1 MSCWMKNNG
10 VDEEK
15 RADPKNKINVPLQ
28 VRSPFY
34 EKNMFSAQK
43 RKKAPSG
50 SRAFPFISF
59 PECWY
64 RIRHGKRRGKG
75 GIWRPLRAS
84 LTLEAALVL
93 PLVIFASVCLMLPA
107 KIMMT
112 ERKLQAGLEAAGEEL
127 SQYAYLL
134 DSMERGNLDGIPG
147 AGEAAK
153 AFSKNA
159 EAIAAP
165 LYARSRALA
174 YCDTA
179 NVSHV
184 SMLGSS
190 VREDGETLDLVMDY
204 DISFPFPVLGLS
216 SLHRTVRSR
225 RRCWIGREGRYG
237 EGVENVDEDERIVY
251 VGKNSTRYHPDRN
264 CHYLSNKLTAVSWE
278 TVSDKRNTDGSKY
291 YPCAACAK
299 GVGKGS
305 TVYIMPSGGK
315 YHALQDCKAIMAYVR
330 AVKLKEV
337 KHLGA
342 CSYCG
347 G

>member
-1 MSCWMKNNG
+1 MSCWMKNNS
-10 VDEEK
+10 VYEEK
-15 RADPKNKINVPLQ
+15 RADQKNKTNVPLQ

-43 RKKAPSG
+43 QKKARSG

-64 RIRHGKRRGKG
+64 RTRHGRHRGKA
-75 GIWRPLRAS
+75 GIWKPLRAS

-93 PLVIFASVCLMLPA
+93 PLLIFASVCLMLPA

-112 ERKLQAGLEAAGEEL
+112 ERKLQAGLEEAGEEL

-134 DSMERGNLDGIPG
+134 DSVEQGNLDGIPG

-153 AFSKNA
+153 AFSQNA
-159 EAIAAP
+159 AAVAAP

-204 DISFPFPVLGLS
+204 EISFPFPVLGLS

-237 EGVENVDEDERIVY
+237 EGTDHVDEDERIVY
-251 VGKNSTRYHPDRN
+251 VGRNSTRYHPDQS

-278 TVSDKRNTDGSKY
+278 SVSNKRNTDGSKY
-291 YPCAACAK
+291 YPCSACAK
-299 GVGKGS
+299 GAGKGS